1 MSQKTKLWDQH
12 LLLVLVAF
20 ALLVSVAGCR
30 PKGPA
35 GSGSATGPDEKP
47 PQANQP
53 AGPPPSS
60 ILAGRTLHNPPALS
74 ATGGDASRAVAAF
87 IDWAGASLPEEH
99 EDGRKALE
107 AARGNKDVVKAFADE
122 ITKAQQTDHSR
133 ALLALALLGE
143 LRSPDAEQ
151 FLREFVNQPFPTD
164 GHKTTEGEIIEQTA
178 LGTLQAKAID
188 GLAYLNSPGAN
199 EEVLTQV
206 SKHPS
211 IIVRSEAI
219 SAYLWNQKDKEA
231 ARRTLLQRV
240 LKGEERYIDQITRVE
255 GERAGSF
262 NPKLEAYLKAHPE
275 VVPPAP
281 EYEKERRQEQS
292 NDRNLNP
299 GNPPKY

>member
-1 MSQKTKLWDQH
+1 MSQKTELWDQR

-20 ALLVSVAGCR
+20 TLLVVFVSGCR
-30 PKGPA
+30 PKGSG
-35 GSGSATGPDEKP
+35 GSGSTGPNEKP
-47 PQANQP
+47 PQAKEP

-74 ATGGDASRAVAAF
+74 ATGGDAGRAVAAF

-99 EDGRKALE
+99 EDGRKALA

-122 ITKAQQTDHSR
+122 ITKAQRTDHSR

-143 LRSPDAEQ
+143 MRSPDAEQ
-151 FLREFVNQPFPTD
+151 FLRDFVNQPFPTE

-188 GLAYLNSPGAN
+188 GLAYLQSPGAN

-255 GERAGSF
+255 GERAESF
-262 NPKLEAYLKAHPE
+262 NPKLEAYLRAHPE
-275 VVPPAP
+275 VAPPAP
-281 EYEKERRQEQS
+281 EYEKERRQDQS
-292 NDRNLNP
+292 KDQSRNP
-299 GNPPKY
+299 GPPPKF